1 MMPTRHDNQASPR
14 PRAFTIMEL
23 MVAVAV
29 IITLTILTVPTFRS
43 LKANLDASSAQNTL
57 SVVLNQARN
66 MAMRDD
72 RGDTAVVFLYD
83 REKQLYS
90 LIVTSLRIQGLP
102 DPGDPF
108 GNIYDVFAP
117 IEGTRQ
123 RNLPP
128 GWEVRGLAYGA
139 KVAPPNSPRWYDHTA
154 NFGADGAD
162 TAWIFPE
169 SDRNFEVRQTFMVRF
184 AARTGT
190 VVTANEQF
198 KNQDALV
205 YLDPTRPFDTLANY
219 DWAGELNVEED
230 AVFLRGTPALSLYS
244 VEELATRLIEVDVD
258 PGTGT
263 LYSMNYGDG
272 VAGNG
277 SYLADAI
284 YQAAD
289 GSSERAYDALFYY
302 LDENTDPIV
311 FNRFTGM
318 IMRNLGQ

>member
-1 MMPTRHDNQASPR
+1 MMPTPHDNQASPR

-23 MVAVAV
+23 MVAVS
-29 IITLTILTVPTFRS
+29 IIIILTILTVPTFRS

-83 REKQLYS
+83 RDKQLYT
-90 LIVTSLRIQGLP
+90 LLVTSLRMQGLL
-102 DPGDPF
+102 DPNDTLDDKG
-108 GNIYDVFAP
+108 YDVFAP
-117 IEGTRQ
+117 IAGTRQ

-139 KVAPPNSPRWYDHTA
+139 TSKWYDH
-154 NFGADGAD
+154 NFSSAEEKDI
-162 TAWIFPE
+162 AWIFPE
-169 SDRNFEVRQTFMVRF
+169 SDRRFEFRQTFMVRF

-190 VVTANEQF
+190 VTTSNEQF
-198 KNQDALV
+198 KNPKALV
-205 YLDPTRPFDTLANY
+205 YLDPTEPYDDLPTY
-219 DWAGELNVEED
+219 DWDEI
-230 AVFLRGTPALSLYS
+230 AVDDGVFIRGTPALSLYS
-244 VEELATRLIEVDVD
+244 VEELAARVIDIDID

-272 VAGNG
+272 AAGDG
-277 SYLADAI
+277 SYLQDAK
-284 YQAAD
+284 YQTAD
-289 GSSERAYDALFYY
+289 GGSKDGYEAIFSY